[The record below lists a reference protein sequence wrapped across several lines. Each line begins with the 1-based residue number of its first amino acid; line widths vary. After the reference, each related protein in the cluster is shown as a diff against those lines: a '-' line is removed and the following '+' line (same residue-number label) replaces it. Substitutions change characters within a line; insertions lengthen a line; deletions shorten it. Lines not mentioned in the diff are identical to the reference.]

1 MRIIELELHKYIRL
15 AFSAV
20 ETIVYRPELDSQIII
35 GSNGSGK
42 SSLMSELNPLPV
54 PKNYMLPGG
63 YKRVEVEH
71 RGKNYTLL
79 STYGKGGKNSFKEHT
94 DNGLVELNE
103 GGTAMAQK
111 ILIEKVFGLNIELL
125 RLWLGQTL
133 FTDLPPTKRR
143 DWILKLSGSDLDY
156 AMKAFS
162 IAKNM

>member
-71 RGKNYTLL
+71 KGKY
-79 STYGKGGKNSFKEHT
+79 
-94 DNGLVELNE
+94 
-103 GGTAMAQK
+103 
-111 ILIEKVFGLNIELL
+111 
-125 RLWLGQTL
+125 
-133 FTDLPPTKRR
+133 R
-143 DWILKLSGSDLDY
+143 DWETDRKSTRLNSSHSGESRMPSS
-156 AMKAFS
+156 A
-162 IAKNM
+162 

>member
-1 MRIIELELHKYIRL
+1 MRKGRK
-15 AFSAV
+15 
-20 ETIVYRPELDSQIII
+20 
-35 GSNGSGK
+35 NG
-42 SSLMSELNPLPV
+42 
-54 PKNYMLPGG
+54 
-63 YKRVEVEH
+63 
-71 RGKNYTLL
+71 
-79 STYGKGGKNSFKEHT
+79 FKEHT

-162 IAKNM
+162 IAKNMLNDAKAVDKHIAKRLGDETADVANTSPNNQLDTFL